1 MILIIKN
8 DELSNDYNMIIFSL
22 KIEFEKVSMKFI
34 NEINMYI
41 KCWNIRDKNCLKKTK
56 FEYLF
61 CGSFII
67 FGRLSINE
75 DKPLSCAK
83 HIILLHYINI

>member
-34 NEINMYI
+34 NKINMYI
-41 KCWNIRDKNCLKKTK
+41 KC
-56 FEYLF
+56 
-61 CGSFII
+61 
-67 FGRLSINE
+67 
-75 DKPLSCAK
+75 
-83 HIILLHYINI
+83 